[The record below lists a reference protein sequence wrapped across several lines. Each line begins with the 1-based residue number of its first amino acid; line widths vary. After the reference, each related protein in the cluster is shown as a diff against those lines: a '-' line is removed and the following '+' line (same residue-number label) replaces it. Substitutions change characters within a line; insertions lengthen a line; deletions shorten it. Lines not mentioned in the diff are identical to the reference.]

1 MIMNKKGFTLVELL
15 ATIILLAIVLSLSSI
30 AIIGII
36 NSSKEKNY
44 EQLISNIKDG
54 AEVYYQE
61 CKYSKEAIIKMFK
74 DDVSNANAFCDYNI
88 SLGELVTYG
97 YIKGNSKDYKNENV
111 DEKLKFILVNSYDE
125 LDISNCIV
133 RVEYKN
139 GKIVVTDESD
149 GNTSCPTTSEYTS
162 GKIDS
167 NRKK

>member
-1 MIMNKKGFTLVELL
+1 MNKKGFTLVELL

-44 EQLISNIKDG
+44 EQLISNIKDS

-61 CKYSKEAIIKMFK
+61 CKYSNNSHISCNL
-74 DDVSNANAFCDYNI
+74 DNNGYNI
-88 SLGELVTYG
+88 SLGELVRYG
-97 YIKGNSKDYKNENV
+97 YIKGNSKDNN
-111 DEKLKFILVNSYDE
+111 DKFSLVNSYDE
-125 LDISNCIV
+125 LDISNCTI
-133 RVEYKN
+133 RVEYNN
-139 GKIVVTDESD
+139 GKVVVTDVSD

>member
-61 CKYSKEAIIKMFK
+61 CKYSKEAILKMFK
-74 DDVSNANAFCDYNI
+74 NDVSDANAFCDYNI
-88 SLGELVTYG
+88 S
-97 YIKGNSKDYKNENV
+97 DYSIYFP
-111 DEKLKFILVNSYDE
+111 LA
-125 LDISNCIV
+125 
-133 RVEYKN
+133 
-139 GKIVVTDESD
+139 
-149 GNTSCPTTSEYTS
+149 
-162 GKIDS
+162 
-167 NRKK
+167 

>member
-1 MIMNKKGFTLVELL
+1 MNKKGFTLVELL

-44 EQLISNIKDG
+44 EYLISNIKDG

-61 CKYSKEAIIKMFK
+61 CKYSNNSRI
-74 DDVSNANAFCDYNI
+74 SCNLNNNGYNI
-88 SLGELVTYG
+88 SLGDLVRYG
-97 YIKGNSKDYKNENV
+97 YVKGNSKDYKNENV

-125 LDISNCIV
+125 LDISNCIIS
-133 RVEYKN
+133 VEYKN
-139 GKIVVTDESD
+139 GKVVVTDKSS
-149 GNTSCPTTSEYTS
+149 NSVSNKASCPTTSEYTS

-167 NRKK
+167 SRKK

>member
-61 CKYSKEAIIKMFK
+61 CKYSNNSHI
-74 DDVSNANAFCDYNI
+74 SCNLNNSSYNI
-88 SLGELVTYG
+88 SLGDLVRYG
-97 YIKGNSKDYKNENV
+97 YVKGNSKDG
-111 DEKLKFILVNSYDE
+111 DDKFSLVNSYDE
-125 LDISNCIV
+125 LDISNCIIS
-133 RVEYKN
+133 VEYKN
-139 GKIVVTDESD
+139 GKVVVTDKSS
-149 GNTSCPTTSEYTS
+149 NSVSNKASCPTTSEYTS
-162 GKIDS
+162 GK
-167 NRKK
+167 

>member
-1 MIMNKKGFTLVELL
+1 MNKKGFTLVELL

-44 EQLISNIKDG
+44 EYLISNIKDG

-61 CKYSKEAIIKMFK
+61 CKYSNNSRI
-74 DDVSNANAFCDYNI
+74 SCNLNNNGYNI
-88 SLGELVTYG
+88 SLGDLVRYG
-97 YIKGNSKDYKNENV
+97 YVKGNSKDNSKKYS
-111 DEKLKFILVNSYDE
+111 LVNSYDE

-139 GKIVVTDESD
+139 GKIVVTDKSS
-149 GNTSCPTTSEYTS
+149 NSVSNKASCPTTSEYSS